1 MSLTNTP
8 GEETTWCSQ
17 QGKRCQISTVEIWWV
32 NGTWS
37 CIVIVMSLWCHCEVI
52 VMLLWLQWLWQI
64 LTVSSWGV
72 SGTDWPAIRI
82 LHCQSTQQPKQNS
95 LCCCPW
101 SGSKMEEFFSILGLA
116 ASDCLTN
123 HKFWGRCRKQGMQRA
138 GEGEIV
144 LKAEK
149 PRIAPKFAFS
159 ISQISSGIALQTKFP
174 TWVPR
179 NFLLLSFHNFSLQL
193 FFLLWMGLYLLPR
206 CICGQFYIYLK
217 LFVHIHII
225 LLLLSYW
232 CLFSNAQA
240 STKSEL
246 TLLFNWPIY

>member
-1 MSLTNTP
+1 
-8 GEETTWCSQ
+8 
-17 QGKRCQISTVEIWWV
+17 
-32 NGTWS
+32 
-37 CIVIVMSLWCHCEVI
+37 
-52 VMLLWLQWLWQI
+52 
-64 LTVSSWGV
+64 
-72 SGTDWPAIRI
+72 
-82 LHCQSTQQPKQNS
+82 
-95 LCCCPW
+95 
-101 SGSKMEEFFSILGLA
+101 MEEFFSILGAA

-138 GEGEIV
+138 GEGKIV

-206 CICGQFYIYLK
+206 CICGQFYIYLQ
-217 LFVHIHII
+217 LFVHIHNI

-232 CLFSNAQA
+232 CLFFRRTSIYKIRTDPFIFNCYYYDDMEQVR
-240 STKSEL
+240 
-246 TLLFNWPIY
+246 TLRQNIKFKFFHDLNLLYVPTFIFCMLYHSLDLSISRQIQ